1 MKRKQCL
8 LIAILIYVAGFYV
21 TGVHA
26 AGDAEA
32 GKQKAEPCAACHG
45 VGGVSAN
52 PAWPKLAGQGEKY
65 LIDQLHLFKEKIRVN
80 TLMNPQ
86 AANLS
91 EQDIEDLAAYYSSQ
105 AVNAGSADPDKEFQG
120 EKLYTIGEH
129 IYRGG
134 NATTGVPACMSCH
147 APDGSGN
154 ELAKFPQLAGQHALY
169 TAAQLRAYRSGA
181 RFQPDDNHNM
191 MKEIAT
197 YLSDTEIDA
206 VAEYIAGLGH

>member
-1 MKRKQCL
+1 MKRKQFL
-8 LIAILIYVAGFYV
+8 LIVILIFTGFYV
-21 TGVHA
+21 TGVQA

-32 GKQKAEPCAACHG
+32 GKHKSEPCAACHG

-65 LIDQLHLFKEKIRVN
+65 LVDQLKLFKEKVRVN

-86 AANLS
+86 AENLS
-91 EQDIEDLAAYYSSQ
+91 DQDIEDIAAYYSNQ
-105 AVNAGSADPDKEFQG
+105 AVHAGSADPDKEFQG
-120 EKLYTIGEH
+120 EKLHVIGER

-134 NATTGVPACMSCH
+134 NTETGVPACMSCH
-147 APDGSGN
+147 SPDGVGN
-154 ELAKFPQLAGQHALY
+154 GPAKFPQLAGQHAVY

-181 RFQPDDNHNM
+181 RYQPDDNLNM
-191 MKEIAT
+191 MKDIAT

-206 VAEYIAGLGH
+206 VAEYIAGLH

>member
-8 LIAILIYVAGFYV
+8 LIAILVYVAGFYV

-26 AGDAEA
+26 AGDVEA
-32 GKQKAEPCAACHG
+32 GKQKSEPCAACHG
-45 VGGVSAN
+45 VAGVSVN

-65 LIDQLHLFKEKIRVN
+65 LVDQLHLFKEKVRVN

-86 AANLS
+86 AENLS
-91 EQDIEDLAAYYSSQ
+91 EQDIEDISAYYASLP
-105 AVNAGSADPDKEFQG
+105 ANKGSADPDKEFQG
-120 EKLYTIGEH
+120 EKLHVIGER

-134 NATTGVPACMSCH
+134 NTETGVPACMSCH
-147 APDGSGN
+147 APDGVGN
-154 ELAKFPQLAGQHALY
+154 APAKFPQLAGQHAVY

-181 RFQPDDNHNM
+181 RYQPDDNLNM

-206 VAEYIAGLGH
+206 VAEYISGLH

>member
-1 MKRKQCL
+1 MKRLSSL
-8 LIAILIYVAGFYV
+8 LVIALFICGSVFTSV
-21 TGVHA
+21 VHA
-26 AGDAEA
+26 SGDVDA
-32 GKQKAEPCAACHG
+32 GKQKSEPCAACHG

-65 LIDQLHLFKEKIRVN
+65 LIDQMKLFREKIRIN

-86 AANLS
+86 AENLTD
-91 EQDIEDLAAYYSSQ
+91 QDIADLAAYY
-105 AVNAGSADPDKEFQG
+105 ANEAINPGVMDADKEFKG
-120 EKLYTIGEH
+120 EKLYIIGQR

-134 NATTGVPACMSCH
+134 NAETGVPACMSCH
-147 APDGSGN
+147 APDGVGN
-154 ELAKFPQLAGQHALY
+154 APAKFPQLSGQHAVY

-181 RFQPDDNHNM
+181 RYQPDDNLNM

-206 VAEYIAGLGH
+206 VAEYIAGLQ